1 MAVNAVDAAT
11 VVLLRDQG
19 KGYLETL
26 LMRRPT
32 AARAF
37 PGVFVFPGGKVEWSD
52 QQLSPSRWSSA
63 RDLRWWREELDAATE
78 DAALGYLVA
87 AIRETFEEAGV
98 LFAQHSDG
106 RPVGKHYL
114 DRPSVMAARAGLS
127 THNTACDWSAWLSSE
142 GLVLDFDALRFW
154 SWWVTPRTSP
164 YRFDTR
170 FFVARQPDDQ
180 VARVDQQ
187 ELTEIRW
194 LPPRDALE
202 GFADRSLP
210 LLNPT
215 ARTIELLAEFE
226 STEEAL
232 CAAASGRVDRRR
244 NGPPAVVTDSPDG
257 RSAGQCSQAPPG

>member
-19 KGYLETL
+19 RGYLETL

-37 PGVFVFPGGKVEWSD
+37 PGVFVFPGGKVERSD
-52 QQLSPSRWSSA
+52 QQLSPSRWSSV
-63 RDLRWWREELDAATE
+63 RDLRWWRDELDAVTE

-98 LFAQHSDG
+98 LLAQHSDG
-106 RPVGKHYL
+106 RPVGKQYL
-114 DRPSVMAARAGLS
+114 DRPSVMAARAELS
-127 THNTACDWSAWLSSE
+127 TRDTAWDWSAWLASE

-170 FFVARQPDDQ
+170 FFVARLPHGQ
-180 VARVDQQ
+180 VARLDQQ

-194 LPPRDALE
+194 LPPRAALE

-215 ARTIELLAEFE
+215 ARTIEILAGFE

-244 NGPPAVVTDSPDG
+244 NGPPAVVTEPPDG
-257 RSAGQCSQAPPG
+257 LPTGQCTKGPP